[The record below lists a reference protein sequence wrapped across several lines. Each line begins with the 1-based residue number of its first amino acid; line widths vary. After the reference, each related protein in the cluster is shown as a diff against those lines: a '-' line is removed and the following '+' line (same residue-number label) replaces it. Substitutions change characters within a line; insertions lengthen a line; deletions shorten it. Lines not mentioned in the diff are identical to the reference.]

1 MPKATDLGQWVT
13 LRSHENA
20 PHVRGHCGQTTPRP
34 ELGGAE
40 PGLGVAPGADLHLS
54 AAGDVS
60 DGQHQGPSCEPS
72 TVIAPRKQRA
82 DAQRTREGTP
92 GGVPV
97 TGGGVKGLHKGNQVL
112 GGGTGKGR
120 SQDSSGSPHP
130 WGENLGWGQVGAW
143 RWHRWDLGNRGG
155 VGALLGISQGGAM
168 EN

>member
-1 MPKATDLGQWVT
+1 MT

-20 PHVRGHCGQTTPRP
+20 PHVWGHCGQTTPRP
-34 ELGGAE
+34 ELGGEE
-40 PGLGVAPGADLHLS
+40 PGLGLAPRAELHIS

-60 DGQHQGPSCEPS
+60 DDRHQGSSRDPP

-82 DAQRTREGTP
+82 DAQWTKEGTP
-92 GGVPV
+92 GRVPV
-97 TGGGVKGLHKGNQVL
+97 TGREVKGFQKGNQVL
-112 GGGTGKGR
+112 GRGAGKGR
-120 SQDSSGSPHP
+120 SQVSSGSPHP

-143 RWHRWDLGNRGG
+143 RRHRWDVGNRGG